1 MCDKKDGFGAMLTK
15 LSGVYPKLLVEI
27 VSKWNS
33 GKKDEAADFFYRH
46 VPLMRFEFQE
56 GIGMAIRKEMLRRR
70 GALKHAGI
78 RQPGATLDRST
89 LDTLD
94 RILKWFDLY

>member
-1 MCDKKDGFGAMLTK
+1 MLTK
-15 LSGVYPKLLVEI
+15 LSGVDTVLPTPFDEI

-33 GKKDEAADFFYRH
+33 GKRDEAADFFYRH

-78 RQPGATLDRST
+78 RQPGATLDRPT

-94 RILKWFDLY
+94 RILKWFDLD